1 MVLATSSLLL
11 YHFAHLEDL
20 YSSESADRSYLGV
33 LFSSLLGFL
42 HHIARALN
50 CWIFFFFSSKARP
63 SYPWGLQTEVDL
75 GLGEEIQ

>member
-50 CWIFFFFSSKARP
+50 C
-63 SYPWGLQTEVDL
+63 
-75 GLGEEIQ
+75 